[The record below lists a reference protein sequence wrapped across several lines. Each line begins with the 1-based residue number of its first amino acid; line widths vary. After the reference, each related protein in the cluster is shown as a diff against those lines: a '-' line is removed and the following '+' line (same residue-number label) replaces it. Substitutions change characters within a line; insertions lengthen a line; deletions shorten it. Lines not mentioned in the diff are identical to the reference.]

1 MPKARRALAPWV
13 ALLLLLLSTGCSEK
27 LSRQTGLT
35 DADLL
40 ARGQKQA
47 ERKDYGAAA
56 GAF

>member
-27 LSRQTGLT
+27 LSRQAGLN

-40 ARGQKQA
+40 AREEKQA
-47 ERKDYGAAA
+47 VRRKYGDA
-56 GAF
+56 